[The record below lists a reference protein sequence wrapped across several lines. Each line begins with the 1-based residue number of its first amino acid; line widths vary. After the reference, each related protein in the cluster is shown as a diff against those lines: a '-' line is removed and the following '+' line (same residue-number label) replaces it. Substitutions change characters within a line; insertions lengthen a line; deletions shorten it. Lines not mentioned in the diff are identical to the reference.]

1 MSMAAGMDQE
11 LCNPTDGRG
20 QCFTLVADAVKDGLM
35 AQAALDR
42 AAANVLRAKFA
53 AGLFDKP
60 MKEPAAT
67 SIINNEAHKA
77 LAKRVVSEGAV
88 LLQNEGPASEE
99 CPHCAGLP
107 LKGFSSSS
115 TVAVIGALADDNQ
128 SQCGGYTGFGA
139 EVTTVLGA
147 APQYLN
153 GAKIVTAQGAA
164 VTGNSTAG
172 FAEALEVAAQADAVV
187 AVVGD
192 SGAKGWTMNTCGED
206 DDRTQLDLTGVQPEL
221 LDALATNLSGTGKPL
236 IVVLVHGRPVSFVRH
251 NLLPKLPA
259 VLAAWRPG
267 EQGGPAIWEILLGH
281 KNPSGRLSQAW
292 PVSAGFVHS
301 QASPWFSKR
310 QGDFDHEAYRGGPSQ
325 QPGKKQ
331 TYDWE
336 ALFPFVRH
344 TVLISAVAVFL
355 RLACLCVAGPR
366 PLVHVVQPLPRE
378 HVPSARAAAG
388 PGQPA
393 HPQPDRD
400 DEHQRHGRQHRR
412 A

>member
-1 MSMAAGMDQE
+1 
-11 LCNPTDGRG
+11 
-20 QCFTLVADAVKDGLM
+20 
-35 AQAALDR
+35 
-42 AAANVLRAKFA
+42 
-53 AGLFDKP
+53 
-60 MKEPAAT
+60 
-67 SIINNEAHKA
+67 
-77 LAKRVVSEGAV
+77 
-88 LLQNEGPASEE
+88 
-99 CPHCAGLP
+99 
-107 LKGFSSSS
+107 
-115 TVAVIGALADDNQ
+115 
-128 SQCGGYTGFGA
+128 
-139 EVTTVLGA
+139 
-147 APQYLN
+147 
-153 GAKIVTAQGAA
+153 
-164 VTGNSTAG
+164 
-172 FAEALEVAAQADAVV
+172 
-187 AVVGD
+187 
-192 SGAKGWTMNTCGED
+192 MNTCGED

-267 EQGGPAIWEILLGH
+267 EQGGPAIWEILLGRT
-281 KNPSGRLSQAW
+281 NPSGRLSQAW

-344 TVLISAVAVFL
+344 TVLISAFVHSYVL
-355 RLACLCVAGPR
+355 RVCLSPGPW
-366 PLVHVVQPLPRE
+366 PLVHVVQSLYRE
-378 HVPSARAAAG
+378 HVPGARVAAG
-388 PGQPA
+388 SGQPA
-393 HPQPDRD
+393 HPQPNRD